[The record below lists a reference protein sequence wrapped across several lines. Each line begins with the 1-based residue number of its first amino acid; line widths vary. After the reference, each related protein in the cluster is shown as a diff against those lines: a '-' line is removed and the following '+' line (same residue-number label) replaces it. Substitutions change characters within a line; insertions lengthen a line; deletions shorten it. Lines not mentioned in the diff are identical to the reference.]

1 MVRGDTNH
9 GINNRLNASKI
20 FIELKCARVIE
31 AEILFCVELVRGKK
45 DCSVQHGRFLAS
57 RAQNWNFSLH
67 KKAAQY
73 FYCTACYATP
83 S

>member
-1 MVRGDTNH
+1 M
-9 GINNRLNASKI
+9 
-20 FIELKCARVIE
+20 E
-31 AEILFCVELVRGKK
+31 AEILFCVGLCWGKK